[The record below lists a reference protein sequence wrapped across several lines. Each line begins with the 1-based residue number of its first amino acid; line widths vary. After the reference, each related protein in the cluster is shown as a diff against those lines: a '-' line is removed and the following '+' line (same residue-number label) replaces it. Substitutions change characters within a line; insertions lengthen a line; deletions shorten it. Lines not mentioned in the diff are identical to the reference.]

1 MRTVSQAKLGPPPSQ
16 TLKRPGTAPAK
27 APQVDVKVEAAPAP
41 IINIDMSKFSD
52 NNTAALKM
60 LADALK
66 TQQPSPAAESPKE
79 WEFTVI
85 RDGNNLI
92 KTITAK
98 CK

>member
-1 MRTVSQAKLGPPPSQ
+1 MRTISQAQLKPKVT
-16 TLKRPGTAPAK
+16 TLKRPGTA
-27 APQVDVKVEAAPAP
+27 APKPQKVEVDVKPAPAP
-41 IINIDMSKFSD
+41 VINIDMSKFSED
-52 NNTAALKM
+52 NTAALKM

-66 TQQPSPAAESPKE
+66 TQQPSPVAASPKE
-79 WEFTVI
+79 WEFTVV